1 MTTWTLILSG
11 FMPWGINF
19 DSHVQIFITLMY
31 YEIRTFKHW
40 YRQYDIYF
48 YWYLLLYVTAESEKV
63 LVKNL
68 FVCAGFVFTQVH
80 LLI

>member
-1 MTTWTLILSG
+1 MKYAHSST
-11 FMPWGINF
+11 
-19 DSHVQIFITLMY
+19 
-31 YEIRTFKHW
+31 
-40 YRQYDIYF
+40 DIGN
-48 YWYLLLYVTAESEKV
+48 LLLYVTVESEKV